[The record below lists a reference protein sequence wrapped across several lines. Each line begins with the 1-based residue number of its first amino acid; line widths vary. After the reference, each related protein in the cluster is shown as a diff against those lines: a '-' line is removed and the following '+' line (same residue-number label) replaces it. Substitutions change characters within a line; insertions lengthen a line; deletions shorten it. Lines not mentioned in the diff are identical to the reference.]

1 MSDEDDEG
9 DAQTPGCCLT
19 GDLHLRLNKR
29 LLEISWYPP
38 FIPKSSA
45 KRSLTSFAVAGW
57 MLKMELRGLTVRK
70 AGADLF
76 ERFFVTVKPAHSD

>member
-1 MSDEDDEG
+1 
-9 DAQTPGCCLT
+9 
-19 GDLHLRLNKR
+19 
-29 LLEISWYPP
+29 
-38 FIPKSSA
+38 
-45 KRSLTSFAVAGW
+45 